1 MSQVNYM
8 QPLQNIIN
16 EYRSKSPTELE
27 SLIGKDNH
35 FEFSENDKNYQIE
48 VNLLWDDQA
57 KKVIRMDIFTD
68 YLKKRKWCHFGDRP
82 VYSMLKN
89 STDSIDEWVD
99 PRLNVKGKF

>member
-48 VNLLWDDQA
+48 V
-57 KKVIRMDIFTD
+57 RM
-68 YLKKRKWCHFGDRP
+68 KRPGW
-82 VYSMLKN
+82 
-89 STDSIDEWVD
+89 
-99 PRLNVKGKF
+99 KGLTLENIV

>member
-48 VNLLWDDQA
+48 VRW
-57 KKVIRMDIFTD
+57 KG
-68 YLKKRKWCHFGDRP
+68 LKRP
-82 VYSMLKN
+82 
-89 STDSIDEWVD
+89 DEKADEKAW
-99 PRLNVKGKF
+99 PWKILFSYII

>member
-48 VNLLWDDQA
+48 VRWKGL
-57 KKVIRMDIFTD
+57 M
-68 YLKKRKWCHFGDRP
+68 KRP
-82 VYSMLKN
+82 
-89 STDSIDEWVD
+89 DEKADEKAWW
-99 PRLNVKGKF
+99 KGLTLENIV

>member
-16 EYRSKSPTELE
+16 EYRPKSLAELE

-48 VNLLWDDQA
+48 V
-57 KKVIRMDIFTD
+57 R
-68 YLKKRKWCHFGDRP
+68 
-82 VYSMLKN
+82 
-89 STDSIDEWVD
+89 
-99 PRLNVKGKF
+99 

>member
-48 VNLLWDDQA
+48 VRW
-57 KKVIRMDIFTD
+57 KG
-68 YLKKRKWCHFGDRP
+68 LKRP
-82 VYSMLKN
+82 
-89 STDSIDEWVD
+89 DEKADEKAW
-99 PRLNVKGKF
+99 PWKTLFSYII

>member
-35 FEFSENDKNYQIE
+35 FEFSENDKNYQI
-48 VNLLWDDQA
+48 V
-57 KKVIRMDIFTD
+57 VRT
-68 YLKKRKWCHFGDRP
+68 KRPDPGMCG
-82 VYSMLKN
+82 MLYN
-89 STDSIDEWVD
+89 
-99 PRLNVKGKF
+99 N

>member
-48 VNLLWDDQA
+48 VRW
-57 KKVIRMDIFTD
+57 KEMK
-68 YLKKRKWCHFGDRP
+68 
-82 VYSMLKN
+82 
-89 STDSIDEWVD
+89 DEKAW
-99 PRLNVKGKF
+99 PWKTLFSYII

>member
-16 EYRSKSPTELE
+16 EYRPKSLAELE

-48 VNLLWDDQA
+48 VRW
-57 KKVIRMDIFTD
+57 
-68 YLKKRKWCHFGDRP
+68 
-82 VYSMLKN
+82 
-89 STDSIDEWVD
+89 
-99 PRLNVKGKF
+99 KGLTLENIV

>member
-16 EYRSKSPTELE
+16 EYRSKSATELE

-48 VNLLWDDQA
+48 V
-57 KKVIRMDIFTD
+57 R
-68 YLKKRKWCHFGDRP
+68 
-82 VYSMLKN
+82 
-89 STDSIDEWVD
+89 
-99 PRLNVKGKF
+99 

>member
-48 VNLLWDDQA
+48 VRW
-57 KKVIRMDIFTD
+57 KEM
-68 YLKKRKWCHFGDRP
+68 KRPGW
-82 VYSMLKN
+82 
-89 STDSIDEWVD
+89 
-99 PRLNVKGKF
+99 KGLTLENIV

>member
-1 MSQVNYM
+1 MSQVNYT

-48 VNLLWDDQA
+48 VRWKGL
-57 KKVIRMDIFTD
+57 M
-68 YLKKRKWCHFGDRP
+68 KRP
-82 VYSMLKN
+82 
-89 STDSIDEWVD
+89 DERADEKAW
-99 PRLNVKGKF
+99 PWKTLFSYII

>member
-48 VNLLWDDQA
+48 VRWKGL
-57 KKVIRMDIFTD
+57 M
-68 YLKKRKWCHFGDRP
+68 KRP
-82 VYSMLKN
+82 
-89 STDSIDEWVD
+89 DEKAW
-99 PRLNVKGKF
+99 PWKTLFSYII

>member
-48 VNLLWDDQA
+48 V
-57 KKVIRMDIFTD
+57 RM
-68 YLKKRKWCHFGDRP
+68 KRPDPGMCG
-82 VYSMLKN
+82 MLYN
-89 STDSIDEWVD
+89 
-99 PRLNVKGKF
+99 N

>member
-16 EYRSKSPTELE
+16 EYRSKSATELE

-48 VNLLWDDQA
+48 VRW
-57 KKVIRMDIFTD
+57 
-68 YLKKRKWCHFGDRP
+68 
-82 VYSMLKN
+82 
-89 STDSIDEWVD
+89 
-99 PRLNVKGKF
+99 KGLTLENIV

>member
-48 VNLLWDDQA
+48 VRWKGL
-57 KKVIRMDIFTD
+57 M
-68 YLKKRKWCHFGDRP
+68 KRP
-82 VYSMLKN
+82 
-89 STDSIDEWVD
+89 DEKAWW
-99 PRLNVKGKF
+99 KGLTLENIV

>member
-48 VNLLWDDQA
+48 VRWKGLKRPDEKADEKAWPWNVWD
-57 KKVIRMDIFTD
+57 V
-68 YLKKRKWCHFGDRP
+68 
-82 VYSMLKN
+82 V
-89 STDSIDEWVD
+89 
-99 PRLNVKGKF
+99 

>member
-1 MSQVNYM
+1 M

-48 VNLLWDDQA
+48 V
-57 KKVIRMDIFTD
+57 RM
-68 YLKKRKWCHFGDRP
+68 KRPG
-82 VYSMLKN
+82 
-89 STDSIDEWVD
+89 
-99 PRLNVKGKF
+99 

>member
-48 VNLLWDDQA
+48 VRWKGL
-57 KKVIRMDIFTD
+57 
-68 YLKKRKWCHFGDRP
+68 
-82 VYSMLKN
+82 
-89 STDSIDEWVD
+89 DEKAW
-99 PRLNVKGKF
+99 PWKTLFSYII

>member
-48 VNLLWDDQA
+48 VRW
-57 KKVIRMDIFTD
+57 T
-68 YLKKRKWCHFGDRP
+68 KRPDPGMCG
-82 VYSMLKN
+82 MLYN
-89 STDSIDEWVD
+89 
-99 PRLNVKGKF
+99 N

>member
-48 VNLLWDDQA
+48 VRWKGL
-57 KKVIRMDIFTD
+57 M
-68 YLKKRKWCHFGDRP
+68 KRP
-82 VYSMLKN
+82 
-89 STDSIDEWVD
+89 DEKDEKAW
-99 PRLNVKGKF
+99 PWKTLFSYII

>member
-57 KKVIRMDIFTD
+57 KKLYVWTFLQITLRSGSGAISVIDQFIV
-68 YLKKRKWCHFGDRP
+68 C
-82 VYSMLKN
+82 
-89 STDSIDEWVD
+89 
-99 PRLNVKGKF
+99 